1 MVKTIVILVLLFNG
15 DLVKE
20 PLPLPL
26 VNSVNDCFNYAEMY
40 IETIT
45 THSYDDPRG
54 QGLYLNDGRGTVQG
68 FICE

>member
-15 DLVKE
+15 DLLKE
-20 PLPLPL
+20 PLHLPS
-26 VNSVNDCFNYAEMY
+26 SVSVHDCFDYARMH
-40 IETIT
+40 IETIA

-54 QGLYLNDGRGTVQG
+54 QGFYLNDGRGTVQG

>member
-15 DLVKE
+15 NLVKE
-20 PLPLPL
+20 PLHLQSL
-26 VNSVNDCFNYAEMY
+26 VSVSDCFGYARMH
-40 IETIT
+40 IDAIT

-54 QGLYLNDGRGTVQG
+54 QGFYLNDGRGTVQG

>member
-15 DLVKE
+15 DLLKE
-20 PLPLPL
+20 PLHFPS
-26 VNSVNDCFNYAEMY
+26 SVSVHDCFDYAQKY

-54 QGLYLNDGRGTVQG
+54 QGFYLNDGRGTVQG

>member
-1 MVKTIVILVLLFNG
+1 MDLIILHDGLYHLIPVNVE
-15 DLVKE
+15 LVAGHIWK
-20 PLPLPL
+20 
-26 VNSVNDCFNYAEMY
+26 DCFEYARMH

-54 QGLYLNDGRGTVQG
+54 QGFYLNDGRGTVQG

>member
-20 PLPLPL
+20 PLLLPS
-26 VNSVNDCFNYAEMY
+26 SVSVHDCFNYARMH
-40 IETIT
+40 IDSIT